1 VEAATHPL
9 TLDDARALRAAG
21 DWRAL
26 ADRGAATPPEVLA
39 AEPEVAYAYA
49 AACRHLGDARR
60 AVQVAELARDEA
72 RRHGNRLLSAEAVNL
87 IGNACF
93 EQGRLEDAERSFA
106 ELLQGAA
113 DWGDEEF
120 TARASNNLGVISN
133 VRGRRDLALGYYERA
148 AAAYQRIGNF
158 FGLAQTHQNLG
169 ISYRDLGFD
178 ADADAH
184 FRRAMEMV
192 DAARAAGVARAETDL
207 ESLVGIAET
216 ERALLRAR
224 AGDGALAEALA
235 RRALQRFRDLGEP
248 WGQADALRVLAAA
261 ARAAGR
267 DSDARALLDQSL
279 EIAREHNYLLPLAE
293 VQRDRGLLL
302 RDAGDTAGAVEAL
315 TASAAHFRTLGAAAE
330 AEAVAAI
337 ARAVGPHPA

>member
-1 VEAATHPL
+1 MEASASVRPL

-26 ADRGAATPPEVLA
+26 AERGAATPAQVLA

-49 AACRHLGDARR
+49 AACRHLGDPGR
-60 AVQVAELARDEA
+60 AVQLAELARDEA
-72 RRHGNRLLSAEAVNL
+72 RRHGNRLLTADAVNL
-87 IGNACF
+87 IGNAWF
-93 EQGRLEDAERSFA
+93 EQGRLDDAECSFA
-106 ELLQGAA
+106 ELLEVAA
-113 DWGDEEF
+113 EWADEEF

-148 AAAYQRIGNF
+148 AAAYQRNGNF

-207 ESLVGIAET
+207 QVLVGIAET

-224 AGDGALAEALA
+224 AGDGALAGALA

-261 ARAAGR
+261 ARAEGR
-267 DSDARALLDQSL
+267 GGDARGLLDEAL
-279 EIAREHNYLLPLAE
+279 AIAREHNYLLPLAE

-302 RDAGDTAGAVEAL
+302 RDTGDAAGAVAAL
-315 TASAAHFRTLGAAAE
+315 TDSAAHFRT
-330 AEAVAAI
+330 
-337 ARAVGPHPA
+337 